1 MDYME
6 ISIYMIKQ
14 GAIIL
19 TGVVILLLSGCTID
33 WKKGAEYAIDSAKEV
48 REKQEE
54 KEQTDSHDTSE
65 DDEYIYISEQDVQ
78 DKTDEIADIVEMAF
92 EEQDKQILIDLFSE
106 YSMDEYD
113 LDSQIDQAFD
123 FIEGNIVSV
132 GNKTGGYS
140 GGSTSAKH
148 GDIKTL
154 YEGDLCKVV
163 TDAGKTYTITF
174 QGVYN
179 FRNHD
184 NQIGLHCIYIGNDQI
199 HRNMAGERPDGEF
212 TIGAWIK

>member
-1 MDYME
+1 
-6 ISIYMIKQ
+6 MIKR

-48 REKQEE
+48 HEK
-54 KEQTDSHDTSE
+54 
-65 DDEYIYISEQDVQ
+65 Q